1 MGFFSWNCEGC
12 KHPLISRYALE
23 ENNEWMNDVVIL
35 TPDGSVIQGE
45 YDGYGRAGEYDYG
58 DDGGE
63 PQVYHK
69 ACWQILG
76 EPTEY
81 TGASERAGDQGY
93 FFDENTHNLFEP
105 LSIGELENIKI
116 AGVLAE
122 KNCCQNWE
130 ICHLSYVLGM
140 ASDYIAGSLDK
151 KEKERFLKDLEAV
164 KEKMDKE
171 AKELEEKIEAEKR
184 EREKEL
190 CCTEDDE

>member
-23 ENNEWMNDVVIL
+23 ENNGWMNDVVIL
-35 TPDGSVIQGE
+35 TPNGSVIQGE
-45 YDGYGRAGEYDYG
+45 YDGYGCAGEYDYG
-58 DDGGE
+58 DSGAE

-69 ACWQILG
+69 ACWEILG
-76 EPTEY
+76 KPTEY
-81 TGASERAGDQGY
+81 TGASENARDQGY

-105 LSIGELENIKI
+105 LSMNEMQNIRV

-122 KNCCQNWE
+122 KNACQSWE
-130 ICHLSYVLGM
+130 ICHLSYVLSL
-140 ASDYIAGSLDK
+140 ACDYISGKLDE
-151 KEKERFLKDLEAV
+151 KEKARFLETLEAA

-171 AKELEEKIEAEKR
+171 SKELEEKIEAEKK

-190 CCTEDDE
+190 CMGDDE